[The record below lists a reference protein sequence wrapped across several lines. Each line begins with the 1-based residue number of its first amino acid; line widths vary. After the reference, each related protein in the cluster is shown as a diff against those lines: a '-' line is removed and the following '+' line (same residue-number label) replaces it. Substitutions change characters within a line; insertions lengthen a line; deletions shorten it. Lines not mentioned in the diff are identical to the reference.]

1 MSPEEDDPVRVI
13 MTTAGSEKGT
23 EIARRL
29 VEKRLAA
36 CVNVSG
42 VTSFYRWKGEF
53 CCDPEVLL
61 VIKTT
66 LSRVKEAMTEIR
78 AVHPYE
84 LPEMIVIPVE
94 GGHPPYLAWV
104 REETTAP

>member
-1 MSPEEDDPVRVI
+1 L
-13 MTTAGSEKGT
+13 TTAGSEKGH

-36 CVNVSG
+36 CVNVSA
-42 VTSFYRWKGEF
+42 VTSYYRWKGEF
-53 CCDPEVLL
+53 CCDPEALL

-66 LSRVKEAMTEIR
+66 RSRVKDTMDEIR
-78 AVHPYE
+78 ASHTYE

-94 GGHPPYLAWV
+94 GGYPPYLAWV
-104 REETTAP
+104 KEETTEP